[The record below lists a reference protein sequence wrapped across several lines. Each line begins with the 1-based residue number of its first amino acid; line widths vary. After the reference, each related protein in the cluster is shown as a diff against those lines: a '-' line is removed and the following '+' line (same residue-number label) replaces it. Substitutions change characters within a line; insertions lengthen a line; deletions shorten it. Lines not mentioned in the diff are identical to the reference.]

1 MEPGEAER
9 RRFSSLSEEEMQN
22 LIEGKDSENTRKAT
36 KNAVVTF
43 RERSLLW
50 IIDKN
55 LSVERSGIFH

>member
-22 LIEGKDSENTRKAT
+22 LIKGKDSENTRKAT